1 MRKYDIKTLISER
14 LKLASTK
21 NNLFRI
27 FNKEITTTD
36 ELFQQGKKILNLSPS
51 EFSNFIIIIAGK
63 INQKEG
69 IKFIHENII

>member
-36 ELFQQGKKILNLSPS
+36 ELFKQGKKILNLSPS
-51 EFSNFIIIIAGK
+51 EFSNFIVIIAGK